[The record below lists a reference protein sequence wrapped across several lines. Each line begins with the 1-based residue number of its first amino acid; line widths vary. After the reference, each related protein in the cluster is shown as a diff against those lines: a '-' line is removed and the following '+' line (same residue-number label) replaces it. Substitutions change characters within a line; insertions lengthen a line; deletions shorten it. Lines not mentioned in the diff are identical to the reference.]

1 MIPVG
6 LASSQLRRREKG
18 SPMKMTS
25 TLNDM
30 PPLTSH
36 ERALLEALADQ
47 ARLRARVAELEQARG
62 RIESESNA
70 KSESM
75 AVIAHEL
82 RTPMSGLIG
91 MTDLLLSTEV
101 TGEQREYLEEMQ
113 SSARS
118 LLQLL
123 NDLLEYSKL
132 EAGKLDTEPAQFPLR
147 MTLHTIVHPL
157 MYLASQKGLT
167 LGYSVDFDVPDRL
180 VGDPAR
186 LGQIL
191 VNLIGNAIKFTDSGE
206 IRVNVERVGSD
217 RKQACVKFTV
227 SDTGVGITSDRI
239 ERIFEPYYQVRPAG
253 SRRPGGIGLGLAI
266 AARLAESL
274 RGRIWVDSDPGK
286 GSRFHFTAKFGLIE
300 PVFRATAPCLTI
312 G

>member
-1 MIPVG
+1 ME
-6 LASSQLRRREKG
+6 LA
-18 SPMKMTS
+18 S
-25 TLNDM
+25 TLNDVL
-30 PPLTSH
+30 PLNGQ
-36 ERALLEALADQ
+36 ERALIEVLADQ
-47 ARLRARVAELEQARG
+47 ARLRARVAELEKARG
-62 RIESESNA
+62 QIESESNA
-70 KSESM
+70 KSESL

-91 MTDLLLSTEV
+91 MTDLLLTTEV
-101 TGEQREYLEEMQ
+101 NGEQREYLEEMQ

-132 EAGKLDTEPAQFPLR
+132 EAGKQESEPAQFPLR

-157 MYLASQKGLT
+157 MYMASQKGLT

-191 VNLIGNAIKFTDSGE
+191 VNLIGNAIKFTDRGE
-206 IRVNVERVGSD
+206 IGVNLQRIASD
-217 RKQACVKFTV
+217 KGQVCVQFTV
-227 SDTGVGITSDRI
+227 SDTGIGITSDRI
-239 ERIFEPYYQVRPAG
+239 ERIFEPYYQVRRAG
-253 SRRPGGIGLGLAI
+253 SRRLSGIGLGLAI
-266 AARLAESL
+266 SSRLAESL
-274 RGRIWVDSDPGK
+274 RGRIWVDSEPGK
-286 GSRFHFTAKFGLIE
+286 GSRFHFTAKFGLME
-300 PVFRATAPCLTI
+300 PLFRVAAPFLTI